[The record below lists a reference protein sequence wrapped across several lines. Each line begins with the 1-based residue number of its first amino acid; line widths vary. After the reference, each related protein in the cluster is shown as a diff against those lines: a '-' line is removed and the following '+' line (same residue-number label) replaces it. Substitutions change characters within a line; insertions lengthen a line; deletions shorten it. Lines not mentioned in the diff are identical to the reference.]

1 MSIDLRSARCKLFSL
16 HAHFPAGEPPQRALA
31 NACGAGF
38 LKRRGTSEGRYSAGG
53 RSYRIRLS
61 VSRQAKGETI
71 IDVAYDD
78 APEKPPKKK
87 ADLDVERLWKCLDET
102 LKSPTW
108 YCRASFEYPPT
119 GYDLKYRLPSPLD
132 RPMEGFSEIRGIRL
146 TRAVEG
152 RTLYSLIVD
161 RPGNEEI
168 FCNLFFTMQK
178 TKHQTLAEDAF
189 RNAAEIMKLVITA
202 AEARG

>member
-1 MSIDLRSARCKLFSL
+1 MSIDLRSARCRLFSL
-16 HAHFPAGEPPQRALA
+16 HAHFPPGEPAKSVLA
-31 NACGAGF
+31 TACGAAF
-38 LKRRGTSEGRYSAGG
+38 IKRRGTSEGRYSAGG

-61 VSRQAKGETI
+61 VSRQTKGETI

-78 APEKPPKKK
+78 APEKPSKNK
-87 ADLDVERLWKCLDET
+87 ADLDVGRLWKCLDET

-119 GYDLKYRLPSPLD
+119 GYDLKYALPSPLD
-132 RPMEGFSEIRGIRL
+132 RPIEGFSEIRGIRL

-152 RTLYSLIVD
+152 KTLYSVVVD
-161 RPGNEEI
+161 RPSNEGI
-168 FCNLFFTMQK
+168 FCTLSFTMQK

-189 RNAAEIMKLVITA
+189 RNAAEIMKLVVTA
-202 AEARG
+202 AEARK